1 METKEYPKPVTL
13 SAANRALSAALRE
26 RDAAL
31 SVNKQL
37 VEALEL
43 LFVDDLLDEPQGDNF
58 MWREEVQLRL
68 SMARAAIQAAK
79 ASS

>member
-1 METKEYPKPVTL
+1 METKTVQPQLGL
-13 SAANRALSAALRE
+13 SLALALAEAE

-68 SMARAAIQAAK
+68 SMARAAIQAAR